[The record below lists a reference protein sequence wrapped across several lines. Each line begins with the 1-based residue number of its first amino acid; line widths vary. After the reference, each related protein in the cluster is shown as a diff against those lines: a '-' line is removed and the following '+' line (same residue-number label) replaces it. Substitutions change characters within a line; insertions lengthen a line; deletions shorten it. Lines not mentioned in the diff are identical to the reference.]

1 MRLFQF
7 AVFNVGVR
15 RAAGGKFNG
24 RLRRNAPRS
33 FIINGKCDEMR
44 LTFSHSYWK
53 RSRFPG
59 SPSAPLTFAPKNLGD
74 ELFSRH

>member
-1 MRLFQF
+1 MRLFQL

-24 RLRRNAPRS
+24 WLRRNAPLS

-44 LTFSHSYWK
+44 LTFESQPF
-53 RSRFPG
+53 RLETFP
-59 SPSAPLTFAPKNLGD
+59 
-74 ELFSRH
+74 FSQISGRVGNVCS